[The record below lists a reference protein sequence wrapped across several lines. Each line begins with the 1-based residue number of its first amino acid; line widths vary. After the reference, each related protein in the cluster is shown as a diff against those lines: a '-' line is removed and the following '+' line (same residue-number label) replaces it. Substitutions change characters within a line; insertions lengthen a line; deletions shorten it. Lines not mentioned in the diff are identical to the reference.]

1 MENSGRGKH
10 PELERY
16 PSVADNPCGSDE
28 MKRNLSKEKIKCQC
42 GKWTEPKEFNID
54 GFKMRGSECSSCGE
68 TYFNP
73 EDANQAL
80 IYNKIKNEVL
90 TGKVAK
96 SGNSIVVRLPKRLVE
111 ALNLTAG
118 ETVTISF
125 ENPKTVKLVCS

>member
-1 MENSGRGKH
+1 
-10 PELERY
+10 
-16 PSVADNPCGSDE
+16 
-28 MKRNLSKEKIKCQC
+28 MKRELKKEKIKCQC
-42 GKWTEPKEFNID
+42 GEWTKPKEFNID
-54 GFKMRGSECSSCGE
+54 GFKMRGSECPGCGE
-68 TYFNP
+68 TYLNP

-125 ENPKTVKLVCS
+125 ENPKTVRLVCG

>member
-1 MENSGRGKH
+1 
-10 PELERY
+10 
-16 PSVADNPCGSDE
+16 
-28 MKRNLSKEKIKCQC
+28 MKRNLKREKIKCQC
-42 GKWTEPKEFNID
+42 GQWTEPKEFNID
-54 GFKMRGSECSSCGE
+54 GFKMRGSECPACGE
-68 TYFNP
+68 TYFNS

-118 ETVTISF
+118 ATVTLCL
-125 ENPKTVKLVCS
+125 EDPKTVKIVV

>member
-1 MENSGRGKH
+1 
-10 PELERY
+10 
-16 PSVADNPCGSDE
+16 

-42 GKWTEPKEFNID
+42 GEWTKPKEFNID
-54 GFKMRGSECSSCGE
+54 GFKMRGSECLACGE

-125 ENPKTVKLVCS
+125 ENPKTVKLVCG